1 MRMKY
6 TRKNDELNALLQ
18 CGRPLKVSDFCA
30 LFNDRPLSSVYAI
43 IRKLIAEGRIQP
55 IGKGVYRAQSKPS
68 YRVAISAR
76 MTEVNSLL
84 ISTCPGIRHCLSEVN
99 GNLSVMVYK
108 SDIPLVLHCLQEHYT
123 NVLTKKDYSRF
134 PLPLTGYIIVEH
146 LVTESPLDEVDGMCV
161 PSLEK
166 ELVDGITDSGQ
177 GLSSFD
183 FQKKMETYPVNI
195 NRLVRYASRRGVKA
209 DTERYLSSVDK
220 QRVELVTVLQSY
232 MAQTA
237 IVRAWIFGSFAR
249 GEERADSDVDILIEI
264 DPRSQVSLL
273 TISRYSLDMKDLVGR
288 EVDLVE
294 EGCLKPFARPSA
306 DHDKYLI
313 YERTVER

>member
-6 TRKNDELNALLQ
+6 TRKKDELNALLQ
-18 CGRPLKVSDFCA
+18 CGHPLKVSDFRA
-30 LFNDRPLSSVYAI
+30 LFNDRPVSSVYAI

-55 IGKGVYRAQSKPS
+55 VGKGVYRAQSKPS
-68 YRVAISAR
+68 YRFTISAR

-84 ISTCPGIRHCLSEVN
+84 ISTCPGIRHCLNEVN

-123 NVLTKKDYSRF
+123 NVLTKKDLSRF
-134 PLPLTGYIIVEH
+134 PLPLSGYIVVEP
-146 LVTESPLDEVDGMCV
+146 LVTESPLDEVEGVCV

-166 ELVDGITDSGQ
+166 ELVDGIAGSAQ
-177 GLSSFD
+177 RLSSFD
-183 FQKKMETYPVNI
+183 FQKIMETYPVNI

-209 DTERYLSSVDK
+209 DIEQYLSSVDK
-220 QRVELVTVLQSY
+220 QRVELVTALQTY

-237 IVRAWIFGSFAR
+237 IVRAWMFGSFAR

-264 DPRSQVSLL
+264 APRARVSLL
-273 TISRYSLDMKDLVGR
+273 TLSRYSLDMKDLVGR

-294 EGCLKPFARPSA
+294 DGCLKPFARPSA